1 MKSINVPAIG
11 KYDSLKENAVFT
23 RIKLGAWTF
32 IIIGIFMVIGSLVS
46 DTSISIPVSPTFDY
60 PQYDTAITTYGNN
73 LLKLSGNLE
82 IKQPTIYQRLLLPQ
96 RFIEFDVLNSLLVIS
111 ISVLILRLLPH
122 IHSSVLFQTDISK
135 SIRLIGF
142 ILIIFWLLDILRIF
156 AYTLPEISRL
166 THHQFIYHINSFMLA
181 PVPFWLGITVLWIG
195 RIYKNAFNLK
205 QEQQLTI

>member
-1 MKSINVPAIG
+1 MKSVFIPKIG
-11 KYDSLKENAVFT
+11 KYYSLKENAVFT

-32 IIIGIFMVIGSLVS
+32 IIMGIFMIIGSLVS
-46 DTSISIPVSPTFDY
+46 DTSISIPVSPTFDH
-60 PQYDTAITTYGNN
+60 PHYDTTITTYGNN
-73 LLKLSGNLE
+73 SLKLTGKLE
-82 IKQPTIYQRLLLPQ
+82 IKQPTIGQRLLLPQ
-96 RFIEFDVLNSLLVIS
+96 RFIEFDVLNSLLVIC

-122 IHSSVLFQTDISK
+122 IHSTVLFQTDVSK
-135 SIRLIGF
+135 RIRLIGF
-142 ILIIFWLLDILRIF
+142 ALIIFWILNILRIF

-166 THHQFIYHINSFMLA
+166 TNNHFIYHINSFMLA